1 VHLSGASA
9 AYTDDVIELLNEKFV
24 PFASAWG
31 GAPEPWEK
39 EARARFW
46 KNANKDEKEIAAGQV
61 REGSGW
67 VIGSQFVVT
76 TSAGRSLSG
85 RVGRDGVAAMLKKI
99 LAAYAKLPKEQRQ
112 AKKVE
117 GKGKPM
123 PAPPAGGLVL
133 TTYDRP
139 VVREASGQHR
149 LPKGRDINKDASRL
163 AAPAGQRSTLWL
175 TAEECRS
182 LIPTAPRKGD
192 AHRVPTKL
200 TKRIALFGLWPQS
213 LWVVEGGW
221 LPDSL
226 RKGKLELTVQEVT
239 PRALRLRLAGEALL
253 VGKNNHT
260 REVKEGEVRYD
271 ARLEGVIVYDRA
283 KKSITRWDMVALG
296 DYTGEWFAED
306 GGRWREAG
314 PDAPLRLGFS
324 FELDRSD
331 YDFPDRRRPRG
342 FVHGY
347 VFKGDS
353 QRHDARERYYWD
365 PEKWE
370 ADWKKK

>member
-1 VHLSGASA
+1 V
-9 AYTDDVIELLNEKFV
+9 
-24 PFASAWG
+24 
-31 GAPEPWEK
+31 APVLRK
-39 EARARFW
+39 
-46 KNANKDEKEIAAGQV
+46 V
-61 REGSGW
+61 
-67 VIGSQFVVT
+67 
-76 TSAGRSLSG
+76 
-85 RVGRDGVAAMLKKI
+85 

-112 AKKVE
+112 AEKVE

-139 VVREASGQHR
+139 VVRGADGQYR
-149 LPKGRDINKDASRL
+149 LPRGRDINRDASRL

-175 TAEECRS
+175 TAEEWKS
-182 LIPTAPRKGD
+182 LIPAAPRKGD
-192 AHRVPTKL
+192 THPVPARL

-226 RKGKLELTVQEVT
+226 RAGKLDLTVEEVT
-239 PRALRLRLAGEALL
+239 PQALRLRLRGDVLL
-253 VGKNNHT
+253 VGKNRHT

-271 ARLEGVIVYDRA
+271 ARLEGAIVYDRA
-283 KKSITRWDMVALG
+283 KKCITRWDMVALG

-306 GGRWREAG
+306 GGRWREAKA
-314 PDAPLRLGFS
+314 DAPLRLGVA

-331 YDFPDRRRPRG
+331 YDFPERRRPRG

-347 VFKGDS
+347 VFRGDS
-353 QRHDARERYYWD
+353 PRYDARERYYWG
-365 PEKWE
+365 PEKWA

>member
-1 VHLSGASA
+1 MHLSGASA
-9 AYTDDVIELLNEKFV
+9 AYTDEVIKLLNGKFV
-24 PFASAWG
+24 PFAPSWG
-31 GAPEPWEK
+31 AAREPWEADAWK
-39 EARARFW
+39 RFW
-46 KNANKDEKEIAAGQV
+46 KNWSKDDKELAAGQV

-67 VIGSQFVVT
+67 LLGSQFVVT
-76 TSAGRSLSG
+76 TSAGRSLSA
-85 RVGRDGVAAMLKKI
+85 RVGRGGVKAALEEV
-99 LAAYAKLPKEQRQ
+99 LAAYAKLPKDQRQ

-117 GKGKPM
+117 AKNRPM

-139 VVREASGQHR
+139 VVRDPGGQYR
-149 LPKGRDINKDASRL
+149 LPGDGDINKKASRL

-182 LIPTAPRKGD
+182 LIPAAPKKGET
-192 AHRVPTKL
+192 HLVPARL
-200 TKRIALFGLWPQS
+200 TRRIALFGLWPQS

-226 RKGKLELTVQEVT
+226 REGKLEVTVEEVT
-239 PRALRLRLAGEALL
+239 AKSLRLRLSGEVLL
-253 VGKNNHT
+253 VGKNRHT

-306 GGRWREAG
+306 GGRWREARA
-314 PDAPLRLGFS
+314 DAPLRLGVS

-331 YDFPDRRRPRG
+331 YEHPDRRRPRG

-347 VFKGDS
+347 VFRGDS
-353 QRHDARERYYWD
+353 PRYDAREQYYWA
-365 PEKWE
+365 PEKWA